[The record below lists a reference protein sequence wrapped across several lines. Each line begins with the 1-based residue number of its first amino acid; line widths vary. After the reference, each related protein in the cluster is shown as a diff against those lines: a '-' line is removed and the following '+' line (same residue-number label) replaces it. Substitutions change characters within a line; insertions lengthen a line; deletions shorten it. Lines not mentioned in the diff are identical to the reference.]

1 MKLKDVKTLNF
12 IISRI
17 DAQNTK
23 YAQLQGVNSY
33 ELKVLLS
40 LSDEHFMRQKDICD
54 KCGMPKQT
62 VNNVIRKLTEKGYIR
77 LNTKAED
84 KREKTI
90 SLTLEGQKYLKD
102 NLEPLM
108 KQQESIALKMGEDKY
123 RTLIESLES
132 YAKAMEESL

>member
-17 DAQNTK
+17 DAQNNK
-23 YAQLQGVNSY
+23 YAQAQGVNSY

-40 LSDEHFMRQKDICD
+40 LSDEHFLRQKDICD

-62 VNNVIRKLTEKGYIR
+62 VNNVIRHLTEKGYIR

-90 SLTLEGQKYLKD
+90 SLTLEGQKYLREH
-102 NLEPLM
+102 LEPLM
-108 KQQESIALKMGEDKY
+108 KLQENIALKMGEDKY
-123 RTLIESLES
+123 RTLIESLEA
-132 YAKAMEESL
+132 YAQAMGEEL